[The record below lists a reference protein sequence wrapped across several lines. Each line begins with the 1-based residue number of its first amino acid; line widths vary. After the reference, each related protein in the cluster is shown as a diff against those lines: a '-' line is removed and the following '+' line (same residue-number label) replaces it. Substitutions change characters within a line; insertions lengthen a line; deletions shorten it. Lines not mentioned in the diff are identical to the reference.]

1 MRRIICNS
9 SQWSTL
15 KIEQYYLSSI
25 LIWRKILLKISRNW
39 IFSSLSFRDQF
50 SCFAKSLYLRSLKH
64 AARKK
69 RRKRKEG
76 RKETERSR
84 SEKCRSAGAR
94 RVSLVRRPVKNSDNT
109 SSCVG
114 PHLNVCI
121 HTLWCIALTR
131 GVVKIIQ
138 TDPDSF
144 FSFLSGLGHF
154 LAERCARCTHLHFF
168 LPCPLHCPISIG
180 WFRHPRLLD
189 HLSFFPPVLFLLS
202 LSHVAFCCA
211 VSASFSPS
219 HCPVTRCR
227 IRDCDA
233 FSIIFAA
240 DHLTTLWWNIDSRH
254 IVIFERWDKREG
266 EIIVLLSLF
275 QITSLFL
282 NYYFRVIW
290 ISCLDNSWNENLLD

>member
-1 MRRIICNS
+1 MDLLPPLFEINFRV
-9 SQWSTL
+9 SQNL
-15 KIEQYYLSSI
+15 Y
-25 LIWRKILLKISRNW
+25 ISDLWGMQRGW
-39 IFSSLSFRDQF
+39 
-50 SCFAKSLYLRSLKH
+50 
-64 AARKK
+64 KK

-254 IVIFERWDKREG
+254 IVIFEWWNKREG

>member
-1 MRRIICNS
+1 MQRG
-9 SQWSTL
+9 W
-15 KIEQYYLSSI
+15 
-25 LIWRKILLKISRNW
+25 
-39 IFSSLSFRDQF
+39 
-50 SCFAKSLYLRSLKH
+50 
-64 AARKK
+64 KK

-168 LPCPLHCPISIG
+168 LPCPLHCPLSIG

-202 LSHVAFCCA
+202 FSLHVAFCCA

-240 DHLTTLWWNIDSRH
+240 DHLTTL
-254 IVIFERWDKREG
+254 
-266 EIIVLLSLF
+266 
-275 QITSLFL
+275 
-282 NYYFRVIW
+282 
-290 ISCLDNSWNENLLD
+290 

>member
-1 MRRIICNS
+1 MDLLPPLFEINFRV
-9 SQWSTL
+9 SQNL
-15 KIEQYYLSSI
+15 Y
-25 LIWRKILLKISRNW
+25 ISDLWGMQRGW
-39 IFSSLSFRDQF
+39 
-50 SCFAKSLYLRSLKH
+50 
-64 AARKK
+64 KK

-168 LPCPLHCPISIG
+168 LPCPLHCPLSIG

-202 LSHVAFCCA
+202 LS
-211 VSASFSPS
+211 
-219 HCPVTRCR
+219 
-227 IRDCDA
+227 
-233 FSIIFAA
+233 
-240 DHLTTLWWNIDSRH
+240 LY
-254 IVIFERWDKREG
+254 
-266 EIIVLLSLF
+266 
-275 QITSLFL
+275 TSLFAAL
-282 NYYFRVIW
+282 SPLRSLLAIVPSRGVEFEIATLFRSFSRPI
-290 ISCLDNSWNENLLD
+290 ISRLCDGISIRGTLWYLRGEIREKVK